1 MSLSHLKIPQK
12 NAEGLISIRNF
23 FVIAKFKAILTQ
35 KCSQYFFLLKVVNF
49 FVKSSILDVLNVPLQ
64 GIARKILASYFSIT
78 FRLGTKEV
86 KRINVLEKQHK
97 FFKRSKKQILLQIK
111 PTSIIFCWDTLTNII
126 HDLN

>member
-49 FVKSSILDVLNVPLQ
+49 FVKSSIPDVLNVPLQ

-97 FFKRSKKQILLQIK
+97 FFKRSKNKSYYK
-111 PTSIIFCWDTLTNII
+111 
-126 HDLN
+126 